1 MDAFIAAADEENLE
15 ATPVATVTKEKRL
28 RMKWRGD
35 LIVDLS
41 REFLNTNGVT
51 ATASVKIVPPNPGA
65 DYRTSIPGEL
75 SVIPVEEAF
84 VQNLGRLEVA
94 GQKGLVER
102 FDSTI
107 GAATVLMP
115 SRKYQLTPEEGMVAE
130 IPVLNGN
137 RHSHNHDLRLYTGI
151 SRWSPFHGAVRGN
164 NPLAL
169 AALGG
174 HLQSKAVFQN
184 T

>member
-84 VQNLGRLEVA
+84 VQNLGRLKWP
-94 GQKGLVER
+94 GKGLGGTFR
-102 FDSTI
+102 LDHQRRHRAY
-107 GAATVLMP
+107 AA
-115 SRKYQLTPEEGMVAE
+115 RGE
-130 IPVLNGN
+130 IPAHPRRRDGSENPPVLNGKP
-137 RHSHNHDLRLYTGI
+137 TQ
-151 SRWSPFHGAVRGN
+151 PQ
-164 NPLAL
+164 P
-169 AALGG
+169 
-174 HLQSKAVFQN
+174 
-184 T
+184 